1 MSEKFE
7 ASTSMQPVPF
17 GRSQYE
23 RALMEFIGKKEA
35 DKLISQVNL
44 YGAFKKIPDELEHT
58 LFLSDLKMKWNPRTK
73 SFTSFGPIGIGL
85 IQKNQLNKYAKG
97 CVEIVQ
103 KKSGDYI
110 NIYLE
115 DDNNNWYLFTYG
127 TGTMMAISSDE
138 KFNSAI
144 KDLKPEKRKLEKN
157 KDEKNSAPYQF
168 TIGTLSKKASF
179 INKMYS
185 GE

>member
-1 MSEKFE
+1 MC
-7 ASTSMQPVPF
+7 
-17 GRSQYE
+17 
-23 RALMEFIGKKEA
+23 
-35 DKLISQVNL
+35 KLNIYLGENL
-44 YGAFKKIPDELEHT
+44 C
-58 LFLSDLKMKWNPRTK
+58 
-73 SFTSFGPIGIGL
+73 
-85 IQKNQLNKYAKG
+85 QKNQLNKYAKG
-97 CVEIVQ
+97 AVEIIQ